1 MRKENGKKEKKPSS
15 SKKLMARLDLLED
28 KYFFPDKHE
37 TKIAQW
43 EVQELRQHRAWL
55 WQKDEEEVKPDSD
68 EIYGGV
74 EGIANAINKEFP
86 GATVHAVYVSDW
98 MKGRRYPCT
107 KLGVPPMPP
116 PHRSGRHLRSLVF
129 PWYREYAM
137 PDKSASIE
145 AADHRSRK
153 EKADADLAVMAAEAE
168 RKRTSGLYV
177 LTSEAEG
184 VSSSIWSEVRGI
196 TQDMF
201 ERLLS
206 EKLFVS
212 GFELTPENVNRL
224 GVELF
229 EIWQSRSV
237 LKLQEMLSQM
247 KPESE

>member
-1 MRKENGKKEKKPSS
+1 
-15 SKKLMARLDLLED
+15 
-28 KYFFPDKHE
+28 
-37 TKIAQW
+37 
-43 EVQELRQHRAWL
+43 
-55 WQKDEEEVKPDSD
+55 
-68 EIYGGV
+68 
-74 EGIANAINKEFP
+74 
-86 GATVHAVYVSDW
+86 
-98 MKGRRYPCT
+98 
-107 KLGVPPMPP
+107 
-116 PHRSGRHLRSLVF
+116 
-129 PWYREYAM
+129 
-137 PDKSASIE
+137 
-145 AADHRSRK
+145 
-153 EKADADLAVMAAEAE
+153 MAAEAE

-229 EIWQSRSV
+229 EVWQSRSV